1 MSSPEKVLALT
12 GAMVKIGSGPR
23 DPDFNRQIT
32 KDEPFFTPQ
41 FIDTLADVHSTPTAV
56 KSGPDA
62 ETKVFDIVDPF
73 NSQEAEPSS
82 PITKEYI
89 TMSSSSPRQAK
100 SSSSLDCSQ
109 YIKSQSEVDR
119 DKKEAAEEK
128 AKAREEAEKKAKEEA
143 EEKTK
148 GDKAKVK
155 EGKKALK
162 PGLKAQGKKKK
173 VTRRRAQT
181 ALDKKSDIECNK
193 LYRSQAWKQGRKG
206 TDGKKKS

>member
-1 MSSPEKVLALT
+1 MTENS
-12 GAMVKIGSGPR
+12 R
-23 DPDFNRQIT
+23 DEL
-32 KDEPFFTPQ
+32 KE
-41 FIDTLADVHSTPTAV
+41 
-56 KSGPDA
+56 
-62 ETKVFDIVDPF
+62 
-73 NSQEAEPSS
+73 EA
-82 PITKEYI
+82 
-89 TMSSSSPRQAK
+89 
-100 SSSSLDCSQ
+100 
-109 YIKSQSEVDR
+109 
-119 DKKEAAEEK
+119 EK
-128 AKAREEAEKKAKEEA
+128 AKAKAKEEAEKKAKEEA